1 MSLFLFVLGCCYYS
15 ERALEE
21 DIIVFL
27 RVMLLTGLG
36 RSTIYKFMADETDF
50 PKSVP
55 LGGRAVAWI
64 ESEIE
69 EWMESRLSM
78 RDNQESF

>member
-1 MSLFLFVLGCCYYS
+1 
-15 ERALEE
+15 
-21 DIIVFL
+21 
-27 RVMLLTGLG
+27 
-36 RSTIYKFMADETDF
+36 DF

-55 LGGRAVAWI
+55 LGGRAVAWV

-78 RDNQESF
+78 RDNQESFQ